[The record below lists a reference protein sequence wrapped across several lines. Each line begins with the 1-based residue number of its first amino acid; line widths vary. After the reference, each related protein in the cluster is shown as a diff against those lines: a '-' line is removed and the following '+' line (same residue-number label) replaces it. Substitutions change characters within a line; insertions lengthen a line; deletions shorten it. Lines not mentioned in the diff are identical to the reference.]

1 MCKRW
6 LYRLFISLAGALLLL
21 PTVPVL
27 AQGGQPGD
35 DGVVIWNEDYTL
47 DEGQQLEGDLVVFNG
62 DATLK
67 ANSLVEGSVVVW
79 NGNAEVAGTI
89 EKDLVVSNGRIHLD
103 SSAWVQ
109 GDVVCTWDC
118 DLEREDGARLD
129 GKSIEGLPMGGV
141 RRLVFIWPPEPPS
154 VLSFWTSGPGWM
166 LNKAFEVFRV
176 LIAILVIAAIA
187 GLVALIMPQQMA
199 RVGQTVFEAPWVTLG
214 VGLLTMLAAIALM
227 VLLVLTI
234 CLPPLVAFALAAAGV
249 FGWICV
255 GALIGERLLM
265 ALKVREVTP
274 LWAAVLGTLF
284 ITLISA
290 GLSVA
295 LCLAPLGWLLTFATG
310 CLGLGAVVLTRF
322 GTRPYM
328 RSPVPPP
335 PTP

>member
-1 MCKRW
+1 MMYRRW
-6 LYRLFISLAGALLLL
+6 FLGLIVSLAAALTLL
-21 PTVPVL
+21 PTTPAL

-47 DEGQQLEGDLVVFNG
+47 EEGQRLEGDLVVFNG

-89 EKDLVVSNGRIHLD
+89 EKDLVVSSGHIHLG

-109 GDVVCTWDC
+109 GDVVCTWNC
-118 DLEREDGARLD
+118 DLEQEDGARLD
-129 GKSIEGLPMGGV
+129 GKRIEGLPMGG
-141 RRLVFIWPPEPPS
+141 FHWPEFTWTQPPF
-154 VLSFWTSGPGWM
+154 VDFWASGPGWL
-166 LNKAFEVFRV
+166 LNRIFEVIRV
-176 LIAILVIAAIA
+176 LIAVLVIAAIA
-187 GLVALIMPQQMA
+187 GLLALIMPQQMTQ
-199 RVGQTVFEAPWVTLG
+199 VGQTALRAPWASLG
-214 VGLLTMLAAIALM
+214 VGLLTVLAAIALM

-234 CLPPLVAFALAAAGV
+234 CLPPLVALALAAAGL
-249 FGWICV
+249 FGWVCV
-255 GALIGERLLM
+255 GALIGERLLA

-274 LWAAVLGTLF
+274 LWAAVLGTLL

-295 LCLAPLGWLLTFATG
+295 LCLAPLGWLLTLGAG

-322 GTRPYM
+322 GTRPYLHG
-328 RSPVPPP
+328 SALPPVV
-335 PTP
+335 

>member
-1 MCKRW
+1 MRKRQ
-6 LYRLFISLAGALLLL
+6 LYGLFISLAGALWLL

-47 DEGQQLEGDLVVFNG
+47 DEGQRLAGDLVVFNG
-62 DATLK
+62 NATLK
-67 ANSLVEGSVVVW
+67 ASSLVEGSVVVW

-109 GDVVCTWDC
+109 GDAVCTWNC
-118 DLEREDGARLD
+118 DLEQEEGARLD
-129 GKSIEGLPMGGV
+129 GKRIEGLPMGGF
-141 RRLVFIWPPEPPS
+141 RQPEFTWTQPPF
-154 VLSFWTSGPGWM
+154 VDFWASGPGWL
-166 LNKAFEVFRV
+166 LNKAFEALRA

-187 GLVALIMPQQMA
+187 GLVALVMPQQMA
-199 RVGQTVFEAPWVTLG
+199 RVGQTVFEAPWVSLG
-214 VGLLTMLAAIALM
+214 VGLLTVFAAIALM

-249 FGWICV
+249 FGWVCV
-255 GALIGERLLM
+255 GALIGERLLA

-284 ITLISA
+284 ITLISV
-290 GLSVA
+290 GLGVA
-295 LCLAPLGWLLTFATG
+295 LCLAPLGWLLTLATG

-322 GTRPYM
+322 GTRPYV
-328 RSPVPPP
+328 RGSAPPSGAG
-335 PTP
+335 